1 MRARLPRLHKDWRR
15 ITFALAPSSGE
26 LRGMVRTLRNTFGET
41 TTADLL
47 GVSVLTLRDWT
58 NGRWRPCGASP
69 KAIWLVHAL
78 LLRPETVR
86 SAFDLVTWGRFSPF
100 DDRSLDSFLR
110 VDCEDWSV

>member
-1 MRARLPRLHKDWRR
+1 M
-15 ITFALAPSSGE
+15 TFALAPSNGE
-26 LRGMVRTLRNTFGET
+26 LRAMVQRLQKRFGEKG
-41 TTADLL
+41 TADLL

-86 SAFDLVTWGRFSPF
+86 SAFDLVTWGRFALCGY
-100 DDRSLDSFLR
+100 RSADSFLR
-110 VDCEDWSV
+110 QDSEDWSI

>member
-15 ITFALAPSSGE
+15 IAFALAPSNDE
-26 LRGMVRTLRNTFGET
+26 LRSMVQRLQRKFGER

-47 GVSVLTLRDWT
+47 GVSALTLRDWT

-78 LLRPETVR
+78 IFHPETVD
-86 SAFDLVTWGRFSPF
+86 SLQAIACWGRSKRCG
-100 DDRSLDSFLR
+100 DSLTESSLT
-110 VDCEDWSV
+110 VGAEDWSV